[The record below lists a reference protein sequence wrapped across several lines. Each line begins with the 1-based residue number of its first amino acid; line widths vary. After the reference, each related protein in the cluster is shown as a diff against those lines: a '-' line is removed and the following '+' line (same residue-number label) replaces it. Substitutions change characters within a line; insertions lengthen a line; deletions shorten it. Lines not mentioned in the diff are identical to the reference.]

1 MLGGARRELEKLKN
15 ESKRLRDERNK
26 YMSQSTSLND
36 RISTAHKASEEI
48 APWIQRDVQQA
59 LDLLRRQEEISLP
72 AAHRHAAVIERLD
85 KQEKCAAVFL
95 PCHPGTPQ
103 SSFGVAW

>member
-1 MLGGARRELEKLKN
+1 
-15 ESKRLRDERNK
+15 
-26 YMSQSTSLND
+26 MSQSTSLND

-85 KQEKCAAVFL
+85 KQEKCAALFAAAVTGLSPETTVPRTDRFR
-95 PCHPGTPQ
+95 HTVQ
-103 SSFGVAW
+103 AV